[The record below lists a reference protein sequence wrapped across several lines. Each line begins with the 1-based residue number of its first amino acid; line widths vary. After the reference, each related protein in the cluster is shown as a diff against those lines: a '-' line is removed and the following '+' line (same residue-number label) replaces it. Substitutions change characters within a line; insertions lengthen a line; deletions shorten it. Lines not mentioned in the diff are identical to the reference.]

1 MGKKRYKKTS
11 STAEKRGK
19 AGGMDLHTVYT
30 HTLHGWHG
38 TYEQEGLGRHILY
51 YFCFV
56 LLEGTGRRA
65 WLVRNAVRGTF
76 GGFLAFDR
84 SLTFSLLLALRLR
97 EMNECQSFQ

>member
-51 YFCFV
+51 YFGSSCLKGLDDGRGWFV
-56 LLEGTGRRA
+56 MRCEELLVVF
-65 WLVRNAVRGTF
+65 WL
-76 GGFLAFDR
+76 
-84 SLTFSLLLALRLR
+84 SIAL
-97 EMNECQSFQ
+97 